1 MAAFLLFDLIVLAV
15 LVIFTLRG
23 AWRGL
28 VLSLCSLLAVVV
40 AFAGASFLARTV
52 SPMVA
57 QALEPRFAAAIETRL
72 EDALE
77 QRVAE
82 GEQAVLTT
90 EDVPLEG
97 VLDILR
103 DMGLYQN
110 LIGAVDRAVEQ
121 GVAEIAASAAAAVA
135 AAVAQSVAYLVL
147 FLAGFLLLLA
157 AWTLVSRALDL
168 VARLPGLHFLN
179 KTLGGLFGL
188 IQGCILLFVAA
199 WLIQFSGH
207 LIPEETVE
215 QTRLLR
221 FFMDTN
227 PFALLSRL

>member
-207 LIPEETVE
+207 LIPEGTVE

-227 PFALLSRL
+227 PFALLSGL

>member
-90 EDVPLEG
+90 EDVPREG
-97 VLDILR
+97 VLD
-103 DMGLYQN
+103 
-110 LIGAVDRAVEQ
+110 
-121 GVAEIAASAAAAVA
+121 
-135 AAVAQSVAYLVL
+135 AYLVL

-227 PFALLSRL
+227 PFALLSGL

>member
-121 GVAEIAASAAAAVA
+121 GVAEIAASAAAAVSAPTSGRDTGVA
-135 AAVAQSVAYLVL
+135 AAS
-147 FLAGFLLLLA
+147 A
-157 AWTLVSRALDL
+157 ASSGRSQGAPRTSR
-168 VARLPGLHFLN
+168 RCEFTP
-179 KTLGGLFGL
+179 
-188 IQGCILLFVAA
+188 
-199 WLIQFSGH
+199 
-207 LIPEETVE
+207 
-215 QTRLLR
+215 
-221 FFMDTN
+221 
-227 PFALLSRL
+227 

>member
-90 EDVPLEG
+90 
-97 VLDILR
+97 
-103 DMGLYQN
+103 
-110 LIGAVDRAVEQ
+110 
-121 GVAEIAASAAAAVA
+121 
-135 AAVAQSVAYLVL
+135 
-147 FLAGFLLLLA
+147 
-157 AWTLVSRALDL
+157 
-168 VARLPGLHFLN
+168 
-179 KTLGGLFGL
+179 
-188 IQGCILLFVAA
+188 
-199 WLIQFSGH
+199 
-207 LIPEETVE
+207 
-215 QTRLLR
+215 
-221 FFMDTN
+221 
-227 PFALLSRL
+227 

>member
-121 GVAEIAASAAAAVA
+121 GVAEIAASAAAGGGGAV
-135 AAVAQSVAYLVL
+135 VAYLVL

-227 PFALLSRL
+227 PFALLSGL

>member
-121 GVAEIAASAAAAVA
+121 GVAEIAASAAVA

-227 PFALLSRL
+227 PFALLSGL

>member
-121 GVAEIAASAAAAVA
+121 GVAVT

-227 PFALLSRL
+227 PFALLSGL

>member
-110 LIGAVDRAVEQ
+110 LIGAVHRAV
-121 GVAEIAASAAAAVA
+121 
-135 AAVAQSVAYLVL
+135 
-147 FLAGFLLLLA
+147 
-157 AWTLVSRALDL
+157 
-168 VARLPGLHFLN
+168 
-179 KTLGGLFGL
+179 
-188 IQGCILLFVAA
+188 
-199 WLIQFSGH
+199 
-207 LIPEETVE
+207 
-215 QTRLLR
+215 
-221 FFMDTN
+221 
-227 PFALLSRL
+227 